1 MEQKNNNHNNV
12 NRKYIVIQP
21 LLLAIMVVFGIVIGY
36 KMNDKQD
43 GVLLKQ
49 WAKNSDGEGM
59 QFGRVEEVLNL
70 IKMRYLGSTDLD
82 ILASEAIV
90 AVVEQLDNNSYYFK
104 PTNINDFMEQ
114 KNGVYTG
121 IGIETIKIKDSMVIT
136 KVYKDSPAE
145 KSGISVFDVV
155 MSINDNIVSGRD
167 AIDISQLSKL
177 NTQNQINL
185 TILKNGRNE
194 LVEIALEPQTI
205 KFENVSYH
213 SAINDSVFYIKLS
226 KFGENSYEDFLKV
239 LEIYGEKNYRHLL
252 LDLRDNPGGL
262 LNETSKI
269 LNQLI
274 NDKGQEMF
282 TYRGKKGEKIAYK
295 TTGKVFYPLG
305 KIAVIINNGSAS
317 GAEIIAGA
325 LQDMDRAYVTG
336 EPSYGKATIQE
347 AFSLGTNGVLKLT
360 TARFFLPSG
369 RDINNYEL
377 QGLYVSDESE
387 GAPAKV
393 PKSFKYHRQLPQNM
407 GIIPDD
413 FDSNENNFTVNELFR
428 FKAKEFLVEYLRS
441 KNTGNIGIGF
451 WVENSRMMSE
461 AFENYLTNSGESENI
476 TSVPRRQADQLLL
489 EELGKLF
496 DFYSKDFSEMLIH
509 DSFLKSGLSYLNSR
523 LELDSYLMDLH
534 R

>member
-1 MEQKNNNHNNV
+1 MQHKNDNHNNV
-12 NRKYIVIQP
+12 SKKYIVLQP
-21 LLLAIMVVFGIVIGY
+21 LLLAIMIVFGIVIGY

-43 GVLLKQ
+43 GLLLKQ
-49 WAKNSDGEGM
+49 WVKNSDGEGM

-82 ILASEAIV
+82 KLVTEAIF
-90 AVVEQLDNNSYYFK
+90 AVVEQLDNNSYYFR
-104 PTNINDFMEQ
+104 PANINDFMDQ

-121 IGIETIKIKDSMVIT
+121 IGIETIKVKDSVVVT

-145 KSGISVFDVV
+145 LSGISVFDVL
-155 MSINDNIVSGRD
+155 MSINNIILSGKD
-167 AIDISQLSKL
+167 AVDISQLSKL
-177 NTQNQINL
+177 NTPNQVNL

-194 LVEIALEPQTI
+194 LVEITMEPRAI
-205 KFENVSYH
+205 KLDNVSYH

-226 KFGENSYEDFLKV
+226 KFGENTYEDFMKI
-239 LEIYGEKNYRHLL
+239 LEIYGEKDYRHLL

-262 LNETSKI
+262 LNEASKI

-274 NDKGQEMF
+274 NDKGQVMF
-282 TYRGKKGEKIAYK
+282 TSRGRKGEKTEYK

-325 LQDMDRAYVTG
+325 LQDMDRAYITG

-347 AFSLGTNGVLKLT
+347 AFNLGTNGVLKLT
-360 TARFFLPSG
+360 TARFSLPSG

-377 QGLYVSDESE
+377 QGLNVSDGSE
-387 GAPAKV
+387 GASAKV
-393 PKSFKYHRQLPQNM
+393 PKSLKYNRQLPQNM

-413 FDSNENNFTVNELFR
+413 FDANENNSTVNELLRFR
-428 FKAKEFLVEYLRS
+428 AKEFLVEYLRS
-441 KNTGNIGIGF
+441 KKADKISIGF
-451 WVENSRMMSE
+451 WVENSRIISE
-461 AFENYLTNSGESENI
+461 AFGNYLTNISESENI
-476 TSVPRRQADQLLL
+476 TSVTERQVDQLLL
-489 EELGKLF
+489 EELVKLL

-509 DSFLKSGLSYLNSR
+509 DSFLKSGLSYLNSN
-523 LELDSYLMDLH
+523 LELDGFLKDLH
-534 R
+534 